1 MYTMTDNLIYQV
13 ALIGKTV
20 FNIWTQGYL
29 INFYLDLII
38 SSHDLIAQSELINKV
53 YCSSDFS
60 DHLLSGVC
68 ISFRLCMYVFL
79 HFRLL
84 NSEPLNDFQPNL
96 VQSFIWLRSLLSSL
110 IVQMVQ
116 RGDIK
121 ENKERIHNRWNVLKN
136 ILLKNQIHVVY
147 NAQNCTQAS

>member
-1 MYTMTDNLIYQV
+1 MILKLKVSWSI
-13 ALIGKTV
+13 K
-20 FNIWTQGYL
+20 F
-29 INFYLDLII
+29 
-38 SSHDLIAQSELINKV
+38 IAHLS
-53 YCSSDFS
+53 FS

-121 ENKERIHNRWNVLKN
+121 ENKERIHNWWNVLKN

-147 NAQNCTQAS
+147 NAQNCTQASWYMDDLSLLKAWPLPPRDQKGAKTEVQISS

>member
-1 MYTMTDNLIYQV
+1 MLIWV
-13 ALIGKTV
+13 FLITYWV
-20 FNIWTQGYL
+20 
-29 INFYLDLII
+29 
-38 SSHDLIAQSELINKV
+38 
-53 YCSSDFS
+53 
-60 DHLLSGVC
+60 LSGVC
-68 ISFRLCMYVFL
+68 ISFRLCMYLFL

-121 ENKERIHNRWNVLKN
+121 ENKERRNNRWNVLKN

-147 NAQNCTQAS
+147 NAQNCTQASWYMDDLSLLKAWPLPPRDQKGAQTEVQSSS